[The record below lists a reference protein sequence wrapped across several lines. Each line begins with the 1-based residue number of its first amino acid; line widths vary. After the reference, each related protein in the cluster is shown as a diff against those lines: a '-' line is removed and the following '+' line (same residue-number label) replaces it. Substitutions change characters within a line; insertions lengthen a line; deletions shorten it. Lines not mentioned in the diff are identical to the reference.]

1 MNQTKRIDIYL
12 AAAVLIACV
21 AAWSLLSGGGLLNT
35 RGGGDSPFLL
45 QRLHQLFTALQD
57 GHFPVRWMGDANY
70 GYGYPFFNYY
80 ASLAFYIAAFF
91 KFLGFSFVHSIQLSQ
106 LMAFVVAGVAMYR
119 LAYRWFG
126 ARPAALLT
134 SAAYTLAPFHLV
146 NVYVRGD
153 SIAEFWA
160 MAFYPLVILAVEK
173 GIQTRDQR
181 RETRDERQQ
190 AAAVKCMLQIGLA
203 YGGLIL
209 CHNISAMIFSPFI
222 VLYAAGR
229 WFLHSGSEEE
239 PPPLWSFVSRLTAGL
254 MIGLLLSAWFWI
266 PAIGEQ
272 TLTRLDEVTVG
283 YFNYAYGDGYHFRSF
298 DLVQGG
304 VVFDPDVNEGRSFR
318 MGLVQALSTVVGG
331 VLLLIKRPSSALKAR
346 WIWLILFA
354 LATFMVTPYSRF
366 LWDALPLLPFT
377 QFPWRFLSIQAFF
390 GAPIIGV
397 LATQRLT
404 GFERLPQGL
413 LLIALPLLLYS
424 SLAGLNLD
432 YLPLSDDE
440 ISATMLAQYEWFTGN
455 IGTTVGAEYLSA
467 AVDPRP
473 FTSSWLISGER
484 WEAAVLS
491 GRAQIEAGEMLTA
504 RQTWQVTVNST
515 EAEILFPT
523 MYWPGWAA
531 RIDGQPVDLNPAG
544 GSGLIVANLPAGE
557 HELTLLLTRT
567 PVRWVGELLSLVT
580 LLGLAGYGI
589 WVIRPWEF
597 AAGFSPLPLAVPA
610 VFVMMTWIFSPPS
623 PAANAPA
630 TWDFG
635 QLGFLH
641 RQSEIFYGNGA
652 VLAGYE
658 IDQREI
664 TPGETVQI
672 TLNWS
677 AVPPGEVRDVTLELT
692 TPATHFYNFV
702 PPLATVTRPLV
713 SGPVTYEITI
723 PDHAPTGLYLPQLTL
738 SDRNRP
744 RTPAEFKRGSLH
756 LAPLRVSD
764 LEGLDGGE
772 VERDVEVRLVESTS
786 RPDAAVLDLKV
797 QWWTAQQLSSNLSV
811 SYRLVDEQGLL
822 AHNIQFDIQPY
833 YGQRPSVSWPAGQWV
848 DDAVALDLRQVQ
860 PDDQAYRLLAILYDR
875 RSGES
880 VLTRRLGTLDI
891 NDGGVQLTPHD
902 PVRTLPDNL
911 IAEEAVFYD
920 ASGRPLIALRGYQR
934 ERRENQ
940 LHVTL
945 YWEALTEIP
954 ADYTHF
960 VHLLDPET
968 GERLTQHDAQPQQNT
983 LPTTQWVTGE
993 IVADP
998 AILLFDELDGNLRIG
1013 IYAQEAGQVTNLQL
1027 ENGEQWVILEK

>member
-1 MNQTKRIDIYL
+1 M
-12 AAAVLIACV
+12 LIACA
-21 AAWSLLSGGGLLNT
+21 AAWPLLSGGGLLNT

-80 ASLAFYIAAFF
+80 ASLAFYIAALF
-91 KFLGFSFVHSIQLSQ
+91 KFLGFSFVRSIQLSQ

-119 LAYRWFG
+119 LADRWFG

-160 MAFYPLVILAVEK
+160 MAFYPLVILAVERSFADNRQQTTDK
-173 GIQTRDQR
+173 RPETRDQR
-181 RETRDERQQ
+181 QQ
-190 AAAVKCMLQIGLA
+190 AATGTHMLQIGLA

-222 VLYAAGR
+222 VFYAAGR
-229 WFLHSGSEEE
+229 WFLLSRSEEA
-239 PPPLWSFVSRLTAGL
+239 PLLLWPYVSRLTAGL

-272 TLTRLDEVTVG
+272 ALTRLDEVTVG
-283 YFNYAYGDGYHFRSF
+283 YFNYAYGDGFHFRSF
-298 DLVQGG
+298 DLVQDS
-304 VVFDPDVNEGRSFR
+304 VVFDPDVNRGRSFR
-318 MGLVQALSTVVGG
+318 MGLVQALLTVAGG
-331 VLLLIKRPSSALKAR
+331 ALLLIKRPSPALKAR

-366 LWDALPLLPFT
+366 LWDTLPLLPFT

-390 GAPIIGV
+390 AAPLVGV
-397 LATQRLT
+397 LATQWVT
-404 GFERLPQGL
+404 DFERLPRGL
-413 LLIALPLLLYS
+413 LFAALPLLLYS
-424 SLAGLNLD
+424 SLAGLALD

-440 ISATMLAQYEWFTGN
+440 ISPTALAQYEWFTGN

-473 FTSSWLISGER
+473 FTSGWLISGER

-491 GRAQIEAGEMLTA
+491 GRVQIEAVEMLTA
-504 RQTWQVTVNST
+504 HQTWQVAVDST
-515 EAEILFPT
+515 QAEILFPT

-531 RIDGQPVDLNPAG
+531 RIDGRPVDLYPAG

-557 HELTLLLTRT
+557 HELTLMLTRT
-567 PVRWVGELLSLVT
+567 PLRWVGELLSLVT

-589 WVIRPWEF
+589 RVIRPWEF
-597 AAGFSPLPLAVPA
+597 AAGFTSLPLAIPA
-610 VFVMMTWIFSPPS
+610 VFVVITWIFSPGPPS
-623 PAANAPA
+623 ANAPT

-641 RQSEIFYGNGA
+641 RQQEIFYGNGA

-658 IDQREI
+658 VDQSEV
-664 TPGETVQI
+664 TAGETVQI

-677 AVPPGEVRDVTLELT
+677 AAPPGEVRDVTLELT
-692 TPATHFYNFV
+692 TPAAHFYNFV

-713 SGPVTYEITI
+713 SGPVTYELTI
-723 PDHAPTGLYLPQLTL
+723 PDHAPAGLYVPQLTL
-738 SDRNRP
+738 SDSNRP

-756 LAPLRVSD
+756 LAPLRVFASRAVD
-764 LEGLDGGE
+764 DGE
-772 VERDVEVRLVESTS
+772 AERDVEVRLVESAVRT
-786 RPDAAVLDLKV
+786 DAAVLDLKL
-797 QWWTAQQLSSNLSV
+797 QWWTAQQLSNNLSV

-822 AHNIQFDIQPY
+822 AHNIQFDIQPF
-833 YGQRPSVSWPAGQWV
+833 YGQRPSVSWPAGQWI

-860 PDDQAYRLLAILYDR
+860 PDDQPYRLLAILYDR

-880 VLTRRLGTLDI
+880 VLTRRIGTLDV
-891 NDGGVQLTPHD
+891 NDRGAQLTPHN
-902 PVRTLPDNL
+902 PARTLPDNI

-934 ERRENQ
+934 EERENQ

-945 YWEALTEIP
+945 YWEALTAIP

-960 VHLLDPET
+960 VHLLDPQT
-968 GERLTQHDAQPQQNT
+968 GELLTQHDAQPQQNT
-983 LPTTQWVTGE
+983 LPTTQWATGE

-998 AILLFDELDGNLRIG
+998 AVLLFDELEGDLRIG
-1013 IYAQEAGQVTNLQL
+1013 MYGQEGGQVTNLQL